1 MEDGAAAVASWG
13 ELAATLSDLGRA
25 RPPDRIT
32 LPGAAYLVSRILH
45 LKSHNHLA
53 IPSSNS
59 HLRHTLP
66 SYLAVVSSF
75 HSSIH
80 HNRPNNGPQCRIN
93 AKPPPQYGRHELR
106 HSPQTNSIRGEHRI
120 DQIIPA
126 VVDPKGYFASA
137 STAPAPPTVWIGCIH
152 QTADEP
158 SRNRNSHR
166 GRAERVRSAGPARSA
181 SDDQYCR
188 GLIVAARR
196 QVRSL

>member
-93 AKPPPQYGRHELR
+93 AKPPPQHGRHELR
-106 HSPQTNSIRGEHRI
+106 CPSLADLVRGEQR
-120 DQIIPA
+120 
-126 VVDPKGYFASA
+126 
-137 STAPAPPTVWIGCIH
+137 IH
-152 QTADEP
+152 QTSAFSIPKVHNLSFIATTSNRTALRHRRLHQAADEP
-158 SRNRNSHR
+158 RRY
-166 GRAERVRSAGPARSA
+166 RSGH
-181 SDDQYCR
+181 
-188 GLIVAARR
+188 
-196 QVRSL
+196 